1 MISMREITTDELH
14 KKLKSGETLNLVD
27 VREEDEVEEGMIP
40 EAKHIRMGEIPEKLD
55 QFDKDK
61 EYIIICRSGGRS
73 GNVCSFMEDKGYK
86 VTNMAGGMLDWKGD
100 TKRKSEL
107 A

>member
-1 MISMREITTDELH
+1 MKEISTEELH
-14 KKLKSGETLNLVD
+14 KKLINGEILNLVD
-27 VREEDEVEEGMIP
+27 VREDDEVEEGMIP
-40 EAKHIRMGEIPEKLD
+40 EAKHIRMGEIPGNLD
-55 QFDKDK
+55 AFDKEK
-61 EYIIICRSGGRS
+61 EYIIVCRSGGRS
-73 GNVCSFMEDKGYK
+73 GNVCAYLEDQGYK